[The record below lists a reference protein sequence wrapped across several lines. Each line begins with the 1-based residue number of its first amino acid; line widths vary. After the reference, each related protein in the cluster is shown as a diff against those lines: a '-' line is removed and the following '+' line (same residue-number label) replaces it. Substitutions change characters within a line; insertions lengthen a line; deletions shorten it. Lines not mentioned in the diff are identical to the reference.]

1 MKKFTH
7 FAMIFILML
16 CVHIANAA
24 SVEFPSIEKPGQAQA
39 VSEST
44 RWVLYNNLLEAE
56 FIMSNGDL
64 YFNGCEALQLD
75 GGSEPFTITLG
86 NGTIV
91 KASEMTMSSQPVIS
105 TITGNSSAIKA
116 SEKYNG
122 KVLTVKYTYST
133 LSLEWRAV
141 LRDGSHYLRT
151 ELDITASAN
160 TAMTNIIPLTYN
172 LTADADVV
180 EVKGTVR
187 GAPLASSK
195 IFAGIENPDGI
206 NSVGSSSSST
216 TFSPTSWTPESWGT
230 PSSVPSN
237 IISLGFS
244 SSQIQ
249 SAEGK
254 VSISASGNVSFTFNY
269 ATGNHRLNTTGV
281 DILDSNGNV
290 VAKDYHIGYSGTAYS
305 NKTYTLNVPSAGTY
319 TLRYFAETKTETITS
334 SGAIS
339 ISGATV
345 SIASS
350 AEKTITG
357 RWSRATTLKAGDT
370 WHIGAVVG
378 LVAEGQLRRSFL
390 AYNERERA
398 VPYRSFIH
406 YNSWYELN
414 IDRNNDSN
422 PLNRMTEE
430 QCLPVLDAWKANL
443 FDKHNVGI
451 DAFVWDDGWDDFNS
465 LWDFHIGFPDGFSNI
480 NEKATSMG
488 TGIGAW
494 LGPVGGYGASK
505 QQRLAYWNSTHS
517 TQITNFELSNPEYLD
532 EFAARCAQMVNDY
545 DFRYFKLDGIS
556 DLGNATGPKI
566 EEDVE
571 SFLNMLN
578 VLRKI
583 KYDLYFNCTVGTW
596 SSPFWLHFADAIW
609 RQDADWNSIGNQG
622 DYREKW
628 ITYRDYMVYK
638 NYPLASPICPIN
650 SIMTHGLMVTKY
662 GPPNVMPRN
671 DSDATAKGII
681 REMHC
686 AFGCGSGLIELY
698 VDNDLMSTIGE
709 DGELWEALAECIVWH
724 RENEDVL
731 ADAHW
736 VGGNPWD
743 GSTVN
748 VYGWA
753 SWNGKKAT
761 LTLRNPSGST
771 KTFSTTLRQALDIP
785 SFVSGKITLTD
796 AFKNQTQY
804 SGITGESID
813 IDETIT
819 FNMPAFDVVVL
830 NGNCAEDIEI
840 SGSMT
845 VSNLNG
851 RSANIKITYNSLD
864 YMSKGWLQVGQ
875 LKGWNG
881 KSALTNEDIANMF
894 VPIGDVNGENLV
906 TWASSGK
913 LSAKQYNWSNFATQT
928 GNPVVLMIGN
938 NASLKTAT
946 EIAIF
951 KYTPDNQ
958 ELLWE
963 NADGATINIASD
975 NITPI
980 FGNVTDKGSEKV
992 IQTAPFTYPLGIEEE
1007 SINAENFNIYTTN
1020 GELVIEGTDAND
1032 IITIYDLNGKI
1043 INKVTASGEKEQ
1055 ITISTKGI
1063 YVISISDNNSL
1074 IKSEKVI
1081 IK

>member
-1 MKKFTH
+1 MRKFTH
-7 FAMIFILML
+7 FATLFLML
-16 CVHIANAA
+16 FVVQITNAGT
-24 SVEFPSIEKPGQAQA
+24 VKFPSTEQPGQAQA
-39 VSEST
+39 TSEST
-44 RWVLYNNLLEAE
+44 KWTLYNNLLEVE

-64 YFNGCEALQLD
+64 FFNGSEALQLAP
-75 GGSEPFTITLG
+75 GSEPFSITLG
-86 NGTIV
+86 NGTTV

-105 TITGNSSAIKA
+105 NLVGNSEAIKA
-116 SEKYNG
+116 SERYNG
-122 KVLTVKYTYST
+122 KVLTAKYTYNS
-133 LSLEWRAV
+133 LSIEWRAV
-141 LRDGSHYLRT
+141 LRDGSHYIRT
-151 ELDITASAN
+151 EMDITASTN
-160 TAMTNIIPLTYN
+160 TSMTNIIPLTYN
-172 LTADADVV
+172 LTADADIV

-195 IFAGIENPDGI
+195 IFAAIENPNGI

-216 TFSPTSWTPESWGT
+216 TFSPTSWTPQSWAT
-230 PSSVPSN
+230 PSSVPSE

-244 SSQIQ
+244 SAQVK

-254 VSISASGNVSFTFNY
+254 VSISNSGNISFTFNY
-269 ATGNHRLNTTGV
+269 SSGNYRLNMTGV
-281 DILDSNGNV
+281 DILDANGNV
-290 VAKDYHIGYSGTAYS
+290 VAKDYHIGYSGTGYS

-319 TLRYFAETKTETITS
+319 TLRYFVETKTEDITS
-334 SGAIS
+334 SGNIA

-345 SIASS
+345 SVATG
-350 AEKTITG
+350 EKLITG

-370 WHIGAVVG
+370 WNIGAVVG
-378 LVAEGQLRRSFL
+378 LVAEDQLRRSFL

-422 PLNRMTEE
+422 PLNRMVES
-430 QCLPVLDAWKANL
+430 QCLPVLDAWKTNL

-465 LWDFHIGFPDGFSNI
+465 LWDFHIGFPEGFSNI
-480 NEKATSMG
+480 NRKATAMG

-505 QQRLAYWNSTHS
+505 AQRLAYWNNTHS

-532 EFAARCAQMVNDY
+532 AFADRCSQMVNDY

-556 DLGNATGPKI
+556 DLSNATGPKI

-578 VLRKI
+578 VLREI

-596 SSPFWLHFADAIW
+596 SSPFWLHYADAIW
-609 RQDADWNSIGNQG
+609 RQDGDWDKIGDQG

-638 NYPLASPICPIN
+638 NFPIASPICPIN

-671 DSDATAKGII
+671 DSDETAKGII

-698 VDNDLMSTIGE
+698 VDNDLMTTIGE
-709 DGELWEALAECIVWH
+709 DGELWEALAECIEWH
-724 RENEDVL
+724 RDNEDVL
-731 ADAHW
+731 ADVHW

-743 GSTVN
+743 GEKVS

-761 LTLRNPSGST
+761 LTLRNPSAST

-785 SFVSGKITLTD
+785 NYVTGDIKLTD

-804 SGITGESID
+804 SGITNESVNID
-813 IDETIT
+813 QTIT
-819 FNMPAFDVVVL
+819 FTMPAFDVVVL
-830 NGNCAEDIEI
+830 NGNCAQEVEL
-840 SGSMT
+840 SGSMSI
-845 VSNLNG
+845 SNLNK
-851 RSANIKITYNSLD
+851 RSANIKIIDSEETSI
-864 YMSKGWLQVGQ
+864 STGWTQIGILN
-875 LKGWNG
+875 GWNG
-881 KSALTNEDIANMF
+881 KSSLTYEDIANMF
-894 VPIGDVNGENLV
+894 APVGDSNGENIFK
-906 TWASSGK
+906 WNNGGK
-913 LSAKQYNWSNFATQT
+913 LSETTINWSNFATET
-928 GNPVVLMIGN
+928 GNPVVLVIGN
-938 NASLKTAT
+938 GSNIKDADELAILKL
-946 EIAIF
+946 
-951 KYTPDNQ
+951 KVDNN

-963 NADGATINIASD
+963 NADGVEINISAD
-975 NITPI
+975 
-980 FGNVTDKGSEKV
+980 NVTAVMGAITEVSGTKY
-992 IQTAPFTYPLGIEEE
+992 IQTSAFSYPTGIKEEIAE
-1007 SINAENFNIYTTN
+1007 NIEIYSTNNYVIIKGCNQDSSVKIFDVMGKMINA
-1020 GELVIEGTDAND
+1020 ANVLAD
-1032 IITIYDLNGKI
+1032 ETQLSVN
-1043 INKVTASGEKEQ
+1043 E
-1055 ITISTKGI
+1055 KGI
-1063 YVISISDNNSL
+1063 YIVTIFDKNRV